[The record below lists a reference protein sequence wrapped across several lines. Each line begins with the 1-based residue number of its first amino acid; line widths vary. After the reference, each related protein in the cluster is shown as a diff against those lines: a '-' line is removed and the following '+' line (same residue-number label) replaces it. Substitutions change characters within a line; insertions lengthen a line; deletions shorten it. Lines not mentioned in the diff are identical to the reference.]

1 MTLGCIVQA
10 RLGSTRFPSKITQT
24 IDDKSTVL
32 DYVIDQTLCSKNI
45 ENLVIATTILDEDD
59 SIVDFTNTKNIP
71 CFRGHP
77 TDVLDRYYQCAKKF
91 SFSTIV
97 RITSDCPLVD
107 PTIIDQ
113 AVGIFQNNS
122 YDYVSN
128 VHPITFPVGIAVEV
142 FSFESLENA
151 WKNAKLPSEREH
163 VTPFLYNNNQLFK
176 IFNIEN
182 SQNTSS
188 IRITVDYPHD
198 LDLIRQIASKIDSR
212 PILLSDILNLY
223 SKEPK
228 MFELNNIHDADEG
241 YLKSLEN
248 DKSFLKSY

>member
-1 MTLGCIVQA
+1 MTLGCIIQA
-10 RLGSTRFPSKITQT
+10 RLGSTRFPSKIIQT

-32 DYVIDQTLCSKNI
+32 DYVIDQTLCSKSI

-59 SIVDFTNTKNIP
+59 YIVNFTNNKNIT

-91 SFSTIV
+91 SFSVIV
-97 RITSDCPLVD
+97 RITSDCPLID
-107 PTIIDQ
+107 PTIVDQ
-113 AVGIFQNNS
+113 AVKIFQNNS
-122 YDYVSN
+122 YDFVSN
-128 VHPITFPVGIAVEV
+128 VHPITYPVGIALEV
-142 FSFESLENA
+142 FSFEALENA

-163 VTPFLYNNNQLFK
+163 VTPFLYNNKQLFK

-188 IRITVDYPHD
+188 IRITVDYPQD
-198 LDLIRQIASKIDSR
+198 LELVKRIASKIDSR

-223 SKEPK
+223 SEKPK
-228 MFELNNIHDADEG
+228 MFELNNNHNANEG

-248 DKSFLKSY
+248 DKSFLKS

>member
-10 RLGSTRFPSKITQT
+10 RLGSTRFPSKIIQT
-24 IDDKSTVL
+24 IDDQSTVL
-32 DYVIDQTLCSKNI
+32 DYVINQTLYSKNI
-45 ENLVIATTILDEDD
+45 ENLVIATTTLDEDD
-59 SIVDFTNTKNIP
+59 SIVDFTNNKNIP
-71 CFRGHP
+71 CFRGNP

-91 SFSTIV
+91 SFSSIV

-113 AVGIFQNNS
+113 AVEIFQNSS

-128 VHPITFPVGIAVEV
+128 VHPITYPVGIAVEI

-163 VTPFLYNNNQLFK
+163 VTPFLYNNNHFFK

-182 SQNTSS
+182 SQNASS
-188 IRITVDYPHD
+188 IRITIDYPHD
-198 LDLIRQIASKIDSR
+198 LELVRKIASKIDSR

-248 DKSFLKSY
+248 DKSFLKP